1 MAGFYK
7 CTKDIYPIK
16 NSYPQKSHKID
27 QQESDSFC
35 KEVRCQA
42 ADWEWYEIKR
52 MSLSRHN
59 VFYISRKD
67 CTIALLKPMT
77 TFTAETTFKAQLI
90 STIQQIII
98 QQCKANQG

>member
-1 MAGFYK
+1 
-7 CTKDIYPIK
+7 
-16 NSYPQKSHKID
+16 
-27 QQESDSFC
+27 
-35 KEVRCQA
+35 
-42 ADWEWYEIKR
+42 

-59 VFYISRKD
+59 VFYISRKG

-98 QQCKANQG
+98 QQCKAKQGYISALHKQKFSLGWEKNRDSENVKLFGGSMLR